1 MHTGREN
8 AEFNLRHDWNSLLS
22 DKPRLLFKRVSSEFY
37 PPADG
42 FPVYLSMFE
51 KELGLR
57 VRYGVDIGKVRAR
70 SSIAGRSY
78 ILTDQN
84 GSEYT
89 CRFVVSCRWPM

>member
-1 MHTGREN
+1 MNTGREN

-22 DKPRLLFKRVSSEFY
+22 DNPDLLFKKVSSEFY
-37 PPADG
+37 PSADG

-70 SSIAGRSY
+70 NSNTGRSY
-78 ILTDQN
+78 ILTDHN
-84 GSEYT
+84 ASEYT
-89 CRFVVSCRWPM
+89 CKYVVFCRG